1 MNHYVNLSRPPIHLA
16 PLRRVDRE
24 ADKRAYLSSS
34 GRRLSRAVREWIE
47 EDYGPEVKGR
57 YGDPC
62 PRCSQTRILFVP
74 GREWWRC
81 CGLRVNGLVHVGG
94 G

>member
-1 MNHYVNLSRPPIHLA
+1 MKHYVNLSRPPIHLA

-47 EDYGPEVKGR
+47 EDFGPDVKGR
-57 YGDPC
+57 DGEPC
-62 PRCSQTRILFVP
+62 PNCGRTRILSLP
-74 GREWWRC
+74 SHEWWRC
-81 CGLRVNGLVHVGG
+81 CGLRVNGVSRP
-94 G
+94 

>member
-16 PLRRVDRE
+16 PLRRDDRE
-24 ADKRAYLSSS
+24 ADKRLT
-34 GRRLSRAVREWIE
+34 GAVKEWIE

-57 YGDPC
+57 YGEPC

-81 CGLRVNGLVHVGG
+81 CGLRVNGVSSPQTVD
-94 G
+94 